1 MIDVLDNIA
10 LETILKKF
18 DNNLQKLAWFPF
30 KVICGTWVFLRIT
43 YLFLK
48 IEIEIIKEVCKKCM
62 FLVISLKLLRL

>member
-43 YLFLK
+43 
-48 IEIEIIKEVCKKCM
+48 
-62 FLVISLKLLRL
+62 S